1 VAIADSQVEARR
13 VSAIRASLFLLLVTF
28 LIACGARPRFAA
40 YDVTNHDDPS
50 LQFHFSAGDASPS
63 SPIVISAPGRT
74 LTSSDDRHRLDLEKA
89 WLSAHLPES
98 LGFVSIGS
106 AICDFKLG
114 DAPPFCEVYDFEDSK
129 KHERVSYYFY
139 VGNWPVAGK

>member
-1 VAIADSQVEARR
+1 VAIADSQVEVRR

-74 LTSSDDRHRLDLEKA
+74 LTSSDDRHRLDLEKD

-98 LGFVSIGS
+98 
-106 AICDFKLG
+106 
-114 DAPPFCEVYDFEDSK
+114 
-129 KHERVSYYFY
+129 
-139 VGNWPVAGK
+139 